1 MKSTFI
7 LLLAFFSSFSAL
19 ASFPPDSTSS
29 VIEKGTAQ
37 YFITEGRRLYSEGQ
51 YQVALVKF
59 REALDKD
66 AQNAVATYWLAECHL
81 ALGNYEKARD
91 YAEQAVAIKVDVYEE
106 SGYLLGK
113 CYHRI
118 GELDKAIENYTK
130 VLTLIPEGR
139 AKDLRI
145 QFHIEECERAKE
157 MMKNPITVK
166 ITPLSL
172 NINSAFDDYA
182 PVLSPDGKA
191 FYFVSRRADN
201 LGGGI
206 SGGDKRYFEDIYISF
221 WDETAQA
228 WGESSNSDEV
238 VKRLNSYGFD
248 AINYISSDGKTLY
261 LTINTMSLDS
271 PKPKTK
277 HSDIFVS
284 RINNKGSWNT
294 PKPLDKPIRTAF
306 FEAAATFTEDGKT
319 IYFVSERIGGEGGA
333 DIWTATKVSQE
344 WGKPTNMGKT
354 INTVGQETTV
364 FITPDGKYLFFSSTG
379 HKGMGGYDVYVSTN
393 TSGSWSEPMNLGY
406 PLNTVSDETHFVYY
420 PKLNKAFYSTFSS
433 TTNKGIGARDLFE
446 VDMTTVKLP

>member
-7 LLLAFFSSFSAL
+7 LLIAFFSSFSAL

-37 YFITEGRRLYSEGQ
+37 YLITEGRRLYAEGQ
-51 YQVALVKF
+51 YQIALVKF

-66 AQNAVATYWLAECHL
+66 ARNAVATYWLAECHL

-91 YAEQAVAIKVDVYEE
+91 YAEQAIALKIDVYVE

-113 CYHRI
+113 CYHRL
-118 GELDKAIENYTK
+118 GELDKAIENYNKALELAT
-130 VLTLIPEGR
+130 ESR

-145 QFHIEECERAKE
+145 KFHIEECERAKE
-157 MMKNPITVK
+157 MIKTPINVR
-166 ITPLSL
+166 ITAMSM

-182 PVLSPDGKA
+182 PLLSPDGKA

-206 SGGDKRYFEDIYISF
+206 SSGDNRYFEDIYICF
-221 WDETAQA
+221 WDETSQS
-228 WGESSNSDEV
+228 WGESSNSDETI
-238 VKRLNSYGFD
+238 KRLNSYGMD

-261 LTINTMSLDS
+261 LTINTMGLKS

-277 HSDIFVS
+277 HSDIFIS
-284 RINNKGSWNT
+284 KINNKGGWNT
-294 PKPLDKPIRTAF
+294 PRPLDKPICTTF

-319 IYFVSERIGGEGGA
+319 VYFVSERIGGEGAA
-333 DIWTATKVSQE
+333 DIWTSTKDGQE
-344 WGKPTNMGKT
+344 WSKPTNMGKI
-354 INTVGQETTV
+354 INTIGQETTV

-379 HKGMGGYDVYVSTN
+379 HKGMGGYDVYVT
-393 TSGSWSEPMNLGY
+393 TKTEGGWAEPMNLGY

-433 TTNKGIGARDLFE
+433 TANKGIGGRDLFE
-446 VDMTTVKLP
+446 VDMTNVKLP

>member
-1 MKSTFI
+1 MKITFI
-7 LLLAFFSSFSAL
+7 LLIAFLSSFSVL
-19 ASFPPDSTSS
+19 AAFPPDSTSS

-37 YFITEGRRLYSEGQ
+37 YLITEGRRLYAEAQ
-51 YQVALVKF
+51 FQIALVKF

-66 AQNAVATYWLAECHL
+66 AQNPSATYWLAECHL

-91 YAEQAVAIKVDVYEE
+91 YAEQAIALKIDVYEE
-106 SGYLLGK
+106 SGFLLGK
-113 CYHRI
+113 CYHRL
-118 GELDKAIENYTK
+118 GELDKAIENYSK
-130 VLTLIPEGR
+130 TLLLVPESR
-139 AKDLRI
+139 AKELRVK
-145 QFHIEECERAKE
+145 FHIDECGRAKE
-157 MMKNPITVK
+157 MIKTPISVK
-166 ITPLSL
+166 ITPMSM

-206 SGGDKRYFEDIYISF
+206 SSGDKRYFEDIYISF
-221 WDETAQA
+221 WDETAQT

-248 AINYISSDGKTLY
+248 AINYIASDGKTLY
-261 LTINTMSLDS
+261 LTINTMSIDS

-284 RINNKGSWNT
+284 RINNKGGWNT
-294 PKPLDKPIRTAF
+294 PRPLDKPIRTAF

-333 DIWTATKVSQE
+333 DIWTSTKDGQE

-354 INTVGQETTV
+354 INTIGQETTV

-379 HKGMGGYDVYVSTN
+379 HKGMGGYDIYVSTN
-393 TSGSWSEPMNLGY
+393 NAGAWSEPMNLGY

-420 PKLNKAFYSTFSS
+420 PKLNKAFYATFSS
-433 TTNKGIGARDLFE
+433 TANKGIGARDLFE
-446 VDMTTVKLP
+446 VDMTNVKLP